1 MLDCPYCGKP
11 YKVFDKRIYP
21 QDQSI
26 CPACQD
32 SNYATIRAM
41 HQKIEKSY
49 AQKELAHWLA
59 DNDKPALPKSE
70 PFKLPAPW
78 LALPAPSTA

>member
-1 MLDCPYCGKP
+1 MLDCPYCGRL

-32 SNYATIRAM
+32 SNLAKIRAM
-41 HQKIEKSY
+41 HQKIELSY
-49 AQKELAHWLA
+49 AKKDLARWLLE
-59 DNDKPALPKSE
+59 NDKPTLPDPK
-70 PFKLPAPW
+70 PFQLPAPW
-78 LALPAPSTA
+78 LALPAPAMA